1 MKHVYLIFLFLQFLS
16 ISFFCNSEVDIFL
29 NSLENRVGK
38 DLFKTFSI
46 ISGIKNENITQNADK
61 RNLNIFNPNNER
73 KTLMK
78 TLSKDCLSFSEKIC
92 LALFLDNP
100 SSDFLEIR
108 KRQNILKALRNFQD
122 FYEMKNILLSFL
134 KNENSFLETILYPQR
149 YETLSNEDICEKLF
163 AIQCFLK
170 MIKKMYKIIIGNDD
184 ISIYINEYIKNI
196 SKIVKNEDFSDSF
209 TKTLKFFYKKKIKNR
224 RLGFCRNQKIE
235 YLKNVYDHRY
245 DFFLALYDFSRIFM
259 FWNIATSNLEY
270 AFAKIYDVK
279 EKNTPFLKVEKMCNI
294 YNKKQINDTFTLNLN
309 KSGTFVVMKLNNVF
323 HNNITTKVL
332 LLNVYLSQV
341 FGISFAK
348 NFELTIFNRID
359 TQISKII

>member
-1 MKHVYLIFLFLQFLS
+1 
-16 ISFFCNSEVDIFL
+16 
-29 NSLENRVGK
+29 
-38 DLFKTFSI
+38 
-46 ISGIKNENITQNADK
+46 
-61 RNLNIFNPNNER
+61 
-73 KTLMK
+73 
-78 TLSKDCLSFSEKIC
+78 
-92 LALFLDNP
+92 
-100 SSDFLEIR
+100 
-108 KRQNILKALRNFQD
+108 
-122 FYEMKNILLSFL
+122 
-134 KNENSFLETILYPQR
+134 
-149 YETLSNEDICEKLF
+149 
-163 AIQCFLK
+163 
-170 MIKKMYKIIIGNDD
+170 MIKKMHKIIIGNDD

-209 TKTLKFFYKKKIKNR
+209 MKTLKFFYKKKIKNR
-224 RLGFCRNQKIE
+224 RLGFCRNDKIE

-270 AFAKIYDVK
+270 VFAKIYDVK

>member
-1 MKHVYLIFLFLQFLS
+1 MRCAYFIFLFLQFLN

-29 NSLENRVGK
+29 KSLENRVGK

-61 RNLNIFNPNNER
+61 RNLNIFNPNNEK
-73 KTLMK
+73 KTLIK

-92 LALFLDNP
+92 LALFLENP
-100 SSDFLEIR
+100 SSDYLEIK
-108 KRQNILKALRNFQD
+108 KRQNILKALRSFQD
-122 FYEMKNILLSFL
+122 FYEIKNILLSFL
-134 KNENSFLETILYPQR
+134 KNENIFLETILYPQK
-149 YETLSNEDICEKLF
+149 YETLSNEDICKKLLS
-163 AIQCFLK
+163 IQCFLK
-170 MIKKMYKIIIGNDD
+170 MIKKMHKIINGD

-196 SKIVKNEDFSDSF
+196 SKIVKNEDFSNSF
-209 TKTLKFFYKKKIKNR
+209 INILNFFYKKKIKNR
-224 RLGFCRNQKIE
+224 CLGFCRNKKIE
-235 YLKNVYDHRY
+235 YLKNIYDHRY

-270 AFAKIYDVK
+270 FFAKIYDVK

-294 YNKKQINDTFTLNLN
+294 YNKKQINDTFTLSLN
-309 KSGTFVVMKLNNVF
+309 KTGTFVVMKLNNVF
-323 HNNITTKVL
+323 NNNITTKVL

-348 NFELTIFNRID
+348 KFELTIFNRID